1 MMASG
6 TMEKCMERENSNG
19 LMGLP
24 MKDNLYMGK
33 SKEKGNS
40 HSPMVTTMMATG
52 SEANKKELVP
62 YAARIKT
69 SWKRESGKLVPSL
82 TLSQMTNGKNRVALV
97 PAEGI
102 KYSTMSKSRSKM
114 KVRSRRLG
122 PKKRVL

>member
-69 SWKRESGKLVPSL
+69 S
-82 TLSQMTNGKNRVALV
+82 
-97 PAEGI
+97 
-102 KYSTMSKSRSKM
+102 
-114 KVRSRRLG
+114 
-122 PKKRVL
+122 